1 MAATPDLPDTERGL
15 VGCSVIPPPLPGKV
29 TFEQRWADL
38 TFVHWPVRPETVE
51 RLCPPG
57 TRPDVFGD
65 GLTYVSL
72 IPFVLTSTRVS
83 TALPVPYFGSFPET
97 NVRIYTVDDAGRH
110 GILFRSA
117 ESARLAAV
125 PAIRIGL
132 GVPYTWSRM
141 RVTRS
146 GDHITYDSVRRWPR
160 RGLRSRLTV
169 TIGDTV
175 EPTPLEVW
183 LTARWGAHP
192 QRRPDL
198 VGADRARA
206 VALSRGPDRRAERS
220 AGRCEHRAT
229 RRRAAARAVF
239 AGCADPVRP
248 PPCGPVNGRHGQEY
262 PPSITMSEPVM

>member
-1 MAATPDLPDTERGL
+1 MAATPELPDTERGL
-15 VGCSVIPPPLPGKV
+15 VGCSVAPPPLPGPV

-38 TFVHWPVRPETVE
+38 TFVHWPVRAETVE

-72 IPFVLTSTRVS
+72 IPFTLTSTRVS

-117 ESARLAAV
+117 ESARLAGVA
-125 PAIRIGL
+125 AIRLGL

-146 GDHITYDSVRRWPR
+146 GDRVTYDSVRRWPR

-169 TIGDTV
+169 AIGDTV
-175 EPTPLEVW
+175 EPTPLEIW
-183 LTARWGAHP
+183 LTARWGAHTRNAGRTWWVP
-192 QRRPDL
+192 IRHEPWPFL
-198 VGADRARA
+198 
-206 VALSRGPDRRAERS
+206 RAEIVELS
-220 AGRCEHRAT
+220 DQLVDAST
-229 RRRAAARAVF
+229 
-239 AGCADPVRP
+239 VRP
-248 PPCGPVNGRHGQEY
+248 AGEPLRALFSPGVRTRFGR
-262 PPSITMSEPVM
+262 PRVVR